1 MITVTWDEVRAMVKG
16 KGQVHNLDEILE
28 FHENYLR
35 EKNEDGDANEIQKEE
50 QR

>member
-1 MITVTWDEVRAMVKG
+1 MITVSWDEVRAMVKG

-35 EKNEDGDANEIQKEE
+35 ENKDVNAKEIRKEE
-50 QR
+50 RR